1 MRTELNFRTMTKY
14 GFAAALA
21 SAVLFGADVQAQQQ
35 MVESLAEQV
44 NRLQKDIQV
53 LSRQVYK
60 GGTLPTNLSANAPA
74 PSGSAGASAA
84 GGRAYIFRVEDRLSQ
99 LEQESRNKTGN
110 IENLTHTLNEINSR
124 LDKLVND
131 LNFRLSAIE
140 KRLADGGPP
149 PMAMASRPAP
159 APAGPPAVRTVPG
172 VQGVDRGQ
180 ATTGSV
186 LGGQPG
192 TLGIIS
198 QRDLNAVQSVSG
210 GTPQPQAAAAPQQ
223 QAALTKGALPKGS
236 PKEQY
241 DFAYG
246 LIRRAEYDQAARAF
260 GEFVEMHPK
269 HDLTSNARYW
279 LGETHYVRKDYRKA
293 AEAFLNGYQDNPKG
307 QKAPDNLLK
316 LGMSL
321 GGMQKGEQACT
332 TLDKLLADFPNASDH
347 IKRRVAAQRKKL
359 ECG

>member
-1 MRTELNFRTMTKY
+1 MRTELNFRTMAKY
-14 GFAAALA
+14 GFAAVLA
-21 SAVLFGADVQAQQQ
+21 GAVLFGADAKAQQQ
-35 MVESLAEQV
+35 TVESLAEQI

-60 GGTLPTNLSANAPA
+60 GGTPPANLSANAPSA
-74 PSGSAGASAA
+74 SGSAGASAA
-84 GGRAYIFRVEDRLSQ
+84 GGNAYIFRVEDRLGQ
-99 LEQESRNKTGN
+99 LEQESRNNTGN
-110 IENLTHTLNEINSR
+110 IENLTHTMNEINSR

-140 KRLADGGPP
+140 KRLSGGGPP
-149 PMAMASRPAP
+149 PSAMATRPAP
-159 APAGPPAVRTVPG
+159 TPAGPPVVRTVPG

-192 TLGIIS
+192 TLGTIS
-198 QRDLNAVQSVSG
+198 QQDLASVQSTSG
-210 GTPQPQAAAAPQQ
+210 ATSQPQAAGASPQ
-223 QAALTKGALPKGS
+223 QAALPKGALPEGS

-260 GEFVEMHPK
+260 EEFVEKHPK

-293 AEAFLNGYQDNPKG
+293 AESFLNGYQDDPKG

-332 TLDKLLADFPNASDH
+332 TFDKLLTDFPNASDH
-347 IKRRVAAQRKKL
+347 IKRRVDAQRKKL
-359 ECG
+359 GCG